1 VTSDPWSHLPRLPGE
16 MNAAMNIFAQTIH
29 HSPPTTALT
38 LHLAHTIPAYWSIVR
53 HDNHP
58 PIPIFGK
65 YAWSVRHVPSFDE
78 TETITL
84 HVGPDEH
91 LFTTRRNYLTFSSDF
106 FTGVLEDH
114 KNKTQLRT
122 SKLPEE
128 SPPIVRPRRCHQRN
142 SSPCRL
148 DRGLEA
154 LFPE

>member
-1 VTSDPWSHLPRLPGE
+1 
-16 MNAAMNIFAQTIH
+16 MNLFAQPIH
-29 HSPPTTALT
+29 HSPPTTTLT
-38 LHLAHTIPAYWSIVR
+38 LHLAHTIPTYWSIVR

-65 YAWSVRHVPSFDE
+65 HAWSVRHVPSFDE

-84 HVGPDEH
+84 HIGPDEH

-122 SKLPEE
+122 SKLPEVPQSSVRAAVIKE
-128 SPPIVRPRRCHQRN
+128 ILRLVGLTEDSKRFSPNRGVINIYRC
-142 SSPCRL
+142 L
-148 DRGLEA
+148 
-154 LFPE
+154 LF